1 MFVKIDNKNMG
12 LLEID
17 AWIKRTRNAND
28 GVISPEFTMEVL
40 SKTNHFGHI
49 KKVIQTIEKLPVE
62 KQKEYKDF
70 VLGAI
75 DEREQKGD
83 ALAGLR
89 RLADVCEVREEF
101 EELNKKLKFY
111 NSKEFNLS
119 YVTVKTKEE
128 FENLKGKFL
137 RVIFDNSNTQDDY
150 MIDTDLDFCD
160 FTGIKEL
167 VFAPGSTASFY
178 NAAKMP
184 KFIDVSQ
191 CLWVRI
197 EESDL
202 KRVEELKLGDCVS
215 VVFDGCENLPEN
227 LDVSMCSTLEINNC
241 DLRDVKEVKFKDGA
255 EVSLRGSYLPEI
267 LDVSNCSE
275 IDMEDCDFIEVKKVK
290 FKNKAQREA
299 IRDRVDNFKA
309 KVSYAT
315 KSKPARDGMDL

>member
-17 AWIKRTRNAND
+17 AWIKRTRNANN
-28 GVISPEFTMEVL
+28 GVISPEFAMEVL

-70 VLGAI
+70 VLAAI
-75 DEREQKGD
+75 DEREQKGE

-101 EELNKKLKFY
+101 EELNKKLNFY
-111 NSKEFNLS
+111 NSKEFVLS

-128 FENLKGKFL
+128 FENLQGKFL
-137 RVIFDNSNTQDDY
+137 RVIYDNSLTQENL
-150 MIDTDLDFCD
+150 MLDTELDNCD

-167 VFAPGSTASFY
+167 IFAPGSTASIY
-178 NAAKMP
+178 GATKMP
-184 KFIDVSQ
+184 KFIDASN

-202 KRVEELKLGDCVS
+202 ERVEELKLGDCVS
-215 VVFDGCENLPEN
+215 VVFECCENLPKN
-227 LDVSMCSTLEINNC
+227 LDVSMCSTLEINSC

-255 EVSLRGSYLPEI
+255 EVSLCGSYLPEI

-275 IDMEDCDFIEVKKVK
+275 VNMEDCDFIGVKKVK

-299 IRDRVDNFKA
+299 LRDRVDNFRA

-315 KSKPARDGMDL
+315 KSKPNVGGMEL